1 VADGPIVFFHAHP
14 DDEAIFSG
22 GTIARLRAEG
32 HEVVA
37 LMATDGVLGT
47 PSAHGESLAAVRDR
61 ELVEACRL
69 LGVEH
74 IVRLGH
80 ADSGLDPEH
89 APPHAFIRV
98 PVVHAAREVA
108 TVLRELDAAA
118 LAVYDE
124 GGIYGHPDH
133 VHVHRVGVAAA
144 ALAGVDTVYEMTVD
158 REYLH
163 FVETHLID
171 HAREALPHIEH
182 IGLPTVFITT
192 MLDVQ
197 QFLIEKRAAIAAH
210 ASQVADTSS
219 VMQLSAESFRNVY
232 GFEWYVRH
240 GPPGPIETLI
250 DRW

>member
-1 VADGPIVFFHAHP
+1 
-14 DDEAIFSG
+14 
-22 GTIARLRAEG
+22 
-32 HEVVA
+32 
-37 LMATDGVLGT
+37 MATDGVLGT
-47 PSAHGESLAAVRDR
+47 PSVHGESLAAVRDR

-80 ADSGLDPEH
+80 ADSGLDPEQ

-98 PVVHAAREVA
+98 PVVDAAREVA
-108 TVLRELDAAA
+108 AVLRELDAAA

-133 VHVHRVGVAAA
+133 VRVHRVGVAAA

-182 IGLPTVFITT
+182 IGMPTVFITS

-197 QFLIEKRAAIAAH
+197 AFLAEKRAAIAAH

-219 VMQLSAESFRNVY
+219 VMQLSPDSFRSVY

-240 GPPGPIETLI
+240 GPPGPIDALVDE
-250 DRW
+250 W